1 MTDQSPASMIADL
14 DDALADCGE
23 DVVLRRNT
31 LAGGNILI
39 PFDATVRGF
48 VRGYDPTELTG
59 TIIQGDTKV
68 IVSPTDIDASGWPGP
83 SVGTVVG
90 DRRVPRK
97 NDIVL
102 IQGSPRQVMAAA
114 PKYVAGTL
122 VRVEIQVRGQA
133 G

>member
-1 MTDQSPASMIADL
+1 MTDQSPSSMIADL
-14 DDALADCGE
+14 DDALRDCGE

-31 LAGGNILI
+31 LAGGNVLI

-102 IQGSPRQVMAAA
+102 IQDSPRQVMAAA

>member
-1 MTDQSPASMIADL
+1 MQDTPEAMIARL
-14 DDALADCGE
+14 DASLARRGE

-31 LAGGNILI
+31 MGPGGLQI
-39 PFDATVRGF
+39 PYDATVRGH
-48 VRGYDPTELTG
+48 VRGYDAQELTS
-59 TIIQGDTKV
+59 TIIQGDTK
-68 IVSPTDIDASGWPGP
+68 IIISPTGIEAAGWPGP

-97 NDIVL
+97 NDVVVV
-102 IQGSPRQVMAAA
+102 QGAPRQVMSAA

-122 VRVEIQVRGQA
+122 VRIEIQVRGQA

>member
-1 MTDQSPASMIADL
+1 MTDQSPASLIADL

-31 LAGGNILI
+31 LAAGNVLI

-48 VRGYDPTELTG
+48 VRGYDPAEITG
-59 TIIQGDTKV
+59 TIIQGDTK
-68 IVSPTDIDASGWPGP
+68 IILSPTDIDASGWPGP

-97 NDIVL
+97 GDIVVV
-102 IQGSPRQVMAAA
+102 QGSPRQVQASA
-114 PKYVAGTL
+114 PKYVMGEL
-122 VRVEIQVRGQA
+122 VRIEIQVRGQA